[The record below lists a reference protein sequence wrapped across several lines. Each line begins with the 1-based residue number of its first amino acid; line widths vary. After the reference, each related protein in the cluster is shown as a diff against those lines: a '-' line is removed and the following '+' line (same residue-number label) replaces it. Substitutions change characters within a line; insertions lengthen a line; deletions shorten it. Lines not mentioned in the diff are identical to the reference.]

1 MINKIIEEIIIKLYL
16 KQILEG
22 IKLIMDKKSY
32 FYTFLI
38 GSVIVAYILLFYY
51 FIFISPNNK
60 FIYIISPLFL
70 ILTIY
75 FLILLTKTR
84 KDENQKEQ
92 LEQIKSL
99 KMQWII
105 DKALDFNIKT
115 PVVIIENYN
124 YIRIQLPLIL
134 KNISPF
140 NYIIEGITYKNI
152 NLEDILIEP
161 EYIDPVKETYTIGS
175 HQDLPIPHWLEGMN
189 KIKEENMNMLCEKIC
204 NKHIKL
210 EFTIEITVRINDDN
224 YMEIKNYKIKNQTIN
239 IISNL
244 TNKIKQQDNDGIR
257 TNI

>member
-99 KMQWII
+99 KMQWI